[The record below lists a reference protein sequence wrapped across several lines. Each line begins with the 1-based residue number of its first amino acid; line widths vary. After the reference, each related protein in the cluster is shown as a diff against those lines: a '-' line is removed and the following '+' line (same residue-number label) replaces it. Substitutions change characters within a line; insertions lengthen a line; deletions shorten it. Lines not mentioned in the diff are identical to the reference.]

1 MGEESMG
8 SFSIWH
14 WLIVLIVLSGVLFPL
29 TTGLVM
35 WIHYRTRGS
44 KTGVYSSSG
53 SVHSTSTI
61 NEQELPILRPG
72 QRLAMEFI
80 RDPKQKL
87 YLPFV
92 LLPSVLLT
100 VALGGLAFADLSLA
114 LGIVFGLAVLALL
127 LWISWRLLY
136 VYVMGHTIRI
146 SELQYPQLFRLI
158 DEASKILGID
168 TPFAFIMQGHGMFE
182 TLVAKR
188 FSRRGM
194 IILTSNLVDDLTE
207 RGASRELM
215 FFVGRQLGLMATGY
229 FRFWFTKGILGRI
242 ALPFYLAWERRCHF
256 TADRIG
262 LLVAGELRA
271 AEQAMITIT
280 AGAAVA
286 PSTSIEALLEQ
297 RHELLRTYWGW
308 VNLMGSSYPYM
319 IDRIL
324 RIREFAAIAMQT
336 GIHGQKPIGALP
348 LGHGRVRSLPIL
360 IIHGHDSASRLE
372 LENFLFRKF
381 PHVAPVS
388 MILETA
394 GAAALPEKFEELAAR
409 VSGAVALLT
418 PDDIVTTIRTGDSA
432 ARARQNVVI
441 EIGWFWGRLGRDRCL
456 LLMRD
461 AVEIPSDLSGVE
473 VHKYKESPIERSEA
487 VRDFID
493 VISHR

>member
-1 MGEESMG
+1 MG

-14 WLIVLIVLSGVLFPL
+14 WLIVLIVLSGILFPL
-29 TTGLVM
+29 TTGLAM
-35 WIHYRTRGS
+35 WIRYRIVGAKPTTRSSPGS
-44 KTGVYSSSG
+44 EKSNSAS
-53 SVHSTSTI
+53 
-61 NEQELPILRPG
+61 NQLELPTLRPG

-80 RDPKQKL
+80 QDPKQKL

-92 LLPSVLLT
+92 LLPSVLLAI
-100 VALGGLAFADLSLA
+100 ALVGLAFADPSLA
-114 LGIVFGLAVLALL
+114 ILIVFGLAVLAFL
-127 LWISWRLLY
+127 LWVSWRLLY
-136 VYVMGHTIRI
+136 VFVMGHSIRI
-146 SELQYPQLFRLI
+146 SETQYPQLFRLI

-168 TPFAFIMQGHGMFE
+168 TPSAFIMQGHGMFE

-194 IILTSNLVDDLTE
+194 IILTSNLVDDLTD

-271 AEQAMITIT
+271 AEQAMVTIT
-280 AGAAVA
+280 AGSAVA
-286 PSTSIEALLEQ
+286 PSTNMDALLEQ
-297 RHELLRTYWGW
+297 RHELLCTFWGW

-324 RIREFAAIAMQT
+324 RMREFAAIAAQT

-348 LGHGRVRSLPIL
+348 LGHGQVRSLPIL
-360 IIHGHDSASRLE
+360 IIHGHDTASRLE

-381 PHVAPVS
+381 PQVAPVS
-388 MILETA
+388 MIFETA

-418 PDDIVTTIRTGDSA
+418 PDDIGTTIRTGDSA
-432 ARARQNVVI
+432 ARARQNVVV

-461 AVEIPSDLSGVE
+461 AVEIPSDLNGVE
-473 VHKYKESPIERSEA
+473 VHKYKESPTERSEA

-493 VISHR
+493 ALSH

>member
-1 MGEESMG
+1 MGDDVMG

-14 WLIVLIVLSGVLFPL
+14 WLLVLILLSGVVFPL
-29 TTGLVM
+29 TTGLAM
-35 WIHYRTRGS
+35 WIRYRIGGS
-44 KTGVYSSSG
+44 KPTTRNLRDSAKSA
-53 SVHSTSTI
+53 SVPSAP
-61 NEQELPILRPG
+61 ELPTLRPG

-80 RDPKQKL
+80 RDPKQNL

-92 LLPSVLLT
+92 LLPSILLAI
-100 VALGGLAFADLSLA
+100 ALVGLAFTETSLA
-114 LGIVFGLAVLALL
+114 IAIAFGLAVLSFL
-127 LWISWRLLY
+127 LWVSWRLLY
-136 VYVMGHTIRI
+136 VSVMGHSIRI
-146 SELQYPQLFRLI
+146 SETQYPQLFRLI
-158 DEASKILGID
+158 NQASEILGIE
-168 TPFAFIMQGHGMFE
+168 TPSAFIMQGHGMFE

-194 IILTSNLVDDLTE
+194 IILTSNLVDDLTD

-271 AEQAMITIT
+271 AEQAMVTIT
-280 AGAAVA
+280 AGSAVA
-286 PSTSIEALLEQ
+286 PSTSIHALLEQ
-297 RHELLRTYWGW
+297 RHELLSTFWAW

-324 RIREFAAIAMQT
+324 RMREFAEFAAQT
-336 GIHGQKPIGALP
+336 GIHGQKPVGALP
-348 LGHGRVRSLPIL
+348 LGHGQIRSLPIL
-360 IIHGHDSASRLE
+360 IIHGHDTASRLE

-381 PHVAPVS
+381 PQVAPLS
-388 MILETA
+388 MIFETA
-394 GAAALPEKFEELAAR
+394 GAATLPEKFEELAAK

-418 PDDIVTTIRTGDSA
+418 PDDIATTIRTGDSV
-432 ARARQNVVI
+432 ARARQNVVV
-441 EIGWFWGRLGRDRCL
+441 EIGWIWGHLGRDRVL
-456 LLMRD
+456 LLMRE

-473 VHKYKESPIERSEA
+473 VHKYKDSPTEQSEA

-493 VISHR
+493 AISHR